1 MASTLFIALQC
12 YECSTMQVKQKKKS
26 SNKWV
31 CVICNQ
37 KQSVKKVFAQGYK
50 AKELRFFVQSFN
62 MSRKVADEEAHAVGD
77 SFPEVYVEG
86 EVNEEVN
93 GTKKRS
99 DWSQYLDFDSVN
111 DRRRLAGEEDDV
123 KIVTEM
129 PSNMFK
135 RPKLNKE
142 SNAGGSSSNTG
153 GENKDSN
160 EIFKP
165 SFSRRSI
172 KKPDFRSGKRSS
184 ATYVGHISA
193 FSSNE
198 VVTRKK
204 DMEERNLES
213 ERVTKPASKWD
224 AYLIDDEGEHQ
235 APPRFGVKKAL
246 KDDEVGGW
254 DRAVM
259 EINTEYQIVDDEVHP
274 DFM

>member
-62 MSRKVADEEAHAVGD
+62 MSRKVADEEAQAVAD
-77 SFPEVYVEG
+77 SCSEVDVEG
-86 EVNEEVN
+86 EVDEEVLDVS

-99 DWSQYLDFDSVN
+99 DWSEYLDFDSPN
-111 DRRRLAGEEDDV
+111 DRRGLAGEEDDV

-129 PSNMFK
+129 PNNMFK
-135 RPKLNKE
+135 RPKLNKD
-142 SNAGGSSSNTG
+142 SNAGGSSSVTG
-153 GENKDSN
+153 SGKKDSN

-172 KKPDFRSGKRSS
+172 KKPDLCSDG
-184 ATYVGHISA
+184 
-193 FSSNE
+193 

-204 DMEERNLES
+204 DIEERNLEAQ
-213 ERVTKPASKWD
+213 RVTKPASKWD
-224 AYLIDDEGEHQ
+224 AYLIDEEGEHQ
-235 APPRFGVKKAL
+235 GQPRIGGNKAL
-246 KDDEVGGW
+246 KDEAHVGEW
-254 DRAVM
+254 DRAIM
-259 EINTEYQIVDDEVHP
+259 ERNAVYQIVDDEVHP